1 MSEQQMSTG
10 QEAEA
15 QYSDSQS
22 ASASASASHD
32 SAVPEQEDNTL
43 TGQYPSNESNFDP
56 AMKYLDKIRT
66 KYITRPDVYNQFLE
80 IMKDFYLGR
89 SDVVS
94 TVAQVN
100 VLFEDDEESKQ
111 RFEGFKNALGPMS
124 RESVALDPME
134 QDMRRQLALQ
144 TSSVHQQSSQN
155 SNAEFALDY
164 LERVRNK
171 YITQPGVY
179 DELLKILKDFKI
191 TDSDTSSTVARV
203 NMLFKEDE
211 ASRRGFEAFLP

>member
-15 QYSDSQS
+15 QYSDFQS
-22 ASASASASHD
+22 ASAPAYHG
-32 SAVPEQEDNTL
+32 SAVPEPEDKTL
-43 TGQYPSNESNFDP
+43 IGQHSSIESNFDP
-56 AMKYLDKIRT
+56 AMRYLDKIRT
-66 KYITRPDVYNQFLE
+66 RYITRPNVYNQFLE
-80 IMKDFYLGR
+80 IMKDFYLGK

-100 VLFEDDEESKQ
+100 LLFEDDEESKQ
-111 RFEGFKNALGPMS
+111 GFEGFKNALGPMS
-124 RESVALDPME
+124 REPAALDPME

-144 TSSVHQQSSQN
+144 TSFIHQQSSQN

-203 NMLFKEDE
+203 SMLFKEDE
-211 ASRRGFEAFLP
+211 ESRRGFEAFLP

>member
-1 MSEQQMSTG
+1 MSTG

-15 QYSDSQS
+15 QYSDFQS
-22 ASASASASHD
+22 ASAPAYHG
-32 SAVPEQEDNTL
+32 SAVPEPEDKTI
-43 TGQYPSNESNFDP
+43 GQHPSNESNFDP

-66 KYITRPDVYNQFLE
+66 RYITRPNVYNQFLE
-80 IMKDFYLGR
+80 IMKDFYLGK
-89 SDVVS
+89 SNVVS

-100 VLFEDDEESKQ
+100 LLFEDDEESKQ
-111 RFEGFKNALGPMS
+111 GFEGFKNALGPMS
-124 RESVALDPME
+124 REPAALDPME

-144 TSSVHQQSSQN
+144 TSSIHQQSSQN

-179 DELLKILKDFKI
+179 DELLKILKDFKV

-211 ASRRGFEAFLP
+211 ESRR

>member
-1 MSEQQMSTG
+1 MSEQQVLTG
-10 QEAEA
+10 QEAEE
-15 QYSDSQS
+15 QYSDHRS
-22 ASASASASHD
+22 ASASVSHG

-43 TGQYPSNESNFDP
+43 TGQHPSNESNFDP

-89 SDVVS
+89 SDVAS

-100 VLFEDDEESKQ
+100 LLFEDDEDSKQ
-111 RFEGFKNALGPMS
+111 GFEGFKNALGPMS
-124 RESVALDPME
+124 REPAALDPME

-144 TSSVHQQSSQN
+144 TSSIHQQSSQN

-179 DELLKILKDFKI
+179 DELLKILKDFKV

-211 ASRRGFEAFLP
+211 ESRRGFEAFLP

>member
-1 MSEQQMSTG
+1 MI
-10 QEAEA
+10 
-15 QYSDSQS
+15 
-22 ASASASASHD
+22 
-32 SAVPEQEDNTL
+32 
-43 TGQYPSNESNFDP
+43 
-56 AMKYLDKIRT
+56 YLDKIRT

-80 IMKDFYLGR
+80 IMKDFYLGK
-89 SDVVS
+89 SDVAS

-100 VLFEDDEESKQ
+100 LLFEDDEESKQ
-111 RFEGFKNALGPMS
+111 GFEGFKNARGPMS
-124 RESVALDPME
+124 REPAALDPME

-144 TSSVHQQSSQN
+144 TSSIHQQLSQN

-179 DELLKILKDFKI
+179 DELLKILKDFKV

-211 ASRRGFEAFLP
+211 ESRRGFEAFSP